1 MSRFGYYGSF
11 GAGATFFAVGFCGV
25 LFFFK
30 EPKKQIPEPNHEGER
45 SLVSLK
51 NVANSF
57 SVLTKEREGSMR
69 HIVILTY
76 SCFAV

>member
-1 MSRFGYYGSF
+1 M
-11 GAGATFFAVGFCGV
+11 
-25 LFFFK
+25 FFK
-30 EPKKQIPEPNHEGER
+30 EPKRQIPEQNHEGER

-51 NVANSF
+51 NMANSF
-57 SVLTKEREGSMR
+57 SVLIKKREGSMR